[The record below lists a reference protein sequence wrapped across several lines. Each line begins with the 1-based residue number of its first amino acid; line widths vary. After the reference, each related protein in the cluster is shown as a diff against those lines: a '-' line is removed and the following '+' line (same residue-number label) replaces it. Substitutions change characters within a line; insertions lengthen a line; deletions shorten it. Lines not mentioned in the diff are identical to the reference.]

1 MPSIVAIA
9 AGRVGAGRVAR
20 ALGGG
25 VVLDGPIVLAGPVE
39 LAAPVELAVGVG
51 GAVEVHPANAIP
63 APRTATVA

>member
-9 AGRVGAGRVAR
+9 AGRVGAGRVGR

-25 VVLDGPIVLAGPVE
+25 VELAGPVE